1 MAYNELLADRV
12 REYLVERTNEE
23 ISEKS
28 MFGGLAFLVNEKM
41 CINISSDM
49 LMCRLNPHRTK
60 ELLERRGVEPMI
72 MRGKS
77 LDGYCL
83 VNPEDFSNNR
93 DFEFWMEVCLDY
105 NPVAAISKK
114 RLKRKQRN
122 KHPFLCK
129 TPFRKLITLV
139 LADFE

>member
-12 REYLVERTNEE
+12 REYLVERTNEK

-49 LMCRLNPHRTK
+49 LMFRFDPHRRK
-60 ELLERRGVEPMI
+60 ELLERSGVEPMI

-77 LDGYCL
+77 LEGYCL
-83 VNPEDFSNNR
+83 VNPEGFSNKG

-105 NPVAAISKK
+105 NPIAAISKK
-114 RLKRKQRN
+114 ATKK
-122 KHPFLCK
+122 K
-129 TPFRKLITLV
+129 TKK
-139 LADFE
+139 